1 VSSTKKEIIVGAV
14 IVIIVILW
22 LIDVGMSTI
31 ESNSLSVL
39 SLSASIN
46 NLISWLLTIVAVAGV
61 TGGLLL
67 ISQSDK
73 PEIKKW
79 MERYTVRAT
88 IPAYF
93 ISALVPLIMGLLLLI
108 LLGQTTWGLGLA
120 CLSVPSTL
128 IFLIFGLSK
137 KNQS

>member
-22 LIDVGMSTI
+22 LINVGMSTI

-46 NLISWLLTIVAVAGV
+46 NLISWLLTIVAVAGIA
-61 TGGLLL
+61 GGLLL

-73 PEIKKW
+73 PEIKRW

-108 LLGQTTWGLGLA
+108 MLGQTTWGLGLA
-120 CLSVPSTL
+120 YLSVPSTL

>member
-1 VSSTKKEIIVGAV
+1 MSSSKKEVIVGAV
-14 IVIIVILW
+14 IVIIISLW
-22 LIDVGMSTI
+22 LINVGMSTPEI
-31 ESNSLSVL
+31 ASLPLLSLSVFL
-39 SLSASIN
+39 A

-67 ISQSDK
+67 ISQSHK

-79 MERYTVRAT
+79 IDRYTVRAT

-93 ISALVPLIMGLLLLI
+93 IYALVPLIMGLLVFVV
-108 LLGQTTWGLGLA
+108 LGQTSWGLGLA
-120 CLSVPSTL
+120 CLGVPSTL
-128 IFLIFGLSK
+128 VFLLFGLSK